1 MVLRKVMVVVGVID
15 SYSKIQVSAAW
26 TKSELII
33 NPNFI
38 YQLKKS
44 DIVEINSALQSC
56 VKLPFT
62 DITINNFTLLN
73 FSQTIR
79 QKFLPQLE
87 TGIGVLLLK
96 GLNTCDYTLDEL
108 SKIHWGLGLY
118 FGRAQLQYGKLM
130 LRIEDAGYDFYHP
143 QARNNNTSGK
153 LWFHNDS
160 CDITAMMGI
169 REAKFGGESQI
180 VSSVAIHNKMV
191 EEYPE
196 LVPELYQPY
205 YQTYRN
211 IANVPNKKLF
221 YTKPVFEF
229 DGSRFSCDMTRPTIT
244 NAQKLEGVPKLSA
257 KQIKALDILEEYAEC
272 SELCHQFFLDPGDI
286 LYVNNHLLLH
296 ARQAFEDYDEVDKK
310 RLLLRLHLS
319 RDNNL
324 VVGEQSHV

>member
-1 MVLRKVMVVVGVID
+1 MAAIVSD
-15 SYSKIQVSAAW
+15 SKIQIPAAW
-26 TKSELII
+26 TKSELIT

-38 YQLKKS
+38 YSLTNS
-44 DIVEINSALQSC
+44 DITELNSAMHNCAELS
-56 VKLPFT
+56 FT
-62 DITINNFTLLN
+62 EITLHNFKLLN

-96 GLNTCDYTLDEL
+96 GLNASEYTLDQL
-108 SKIHWGLGLY
+108 TKIHSGLGLY

-130 LRIEDAGYDFYHP
+130 LRIEDAGYDFSHP

-169 REAKFGGESQI
+169 REAKYGGESQI
-180 VSSVAIHNKMV
+180 VSSVAIHNKII

-196 LVPELYQPY
+196 LVSQLYQPY
-205 YQTYRN
+205 YRTYRN
-211 IANVPNKKLF
+211 IANISNKKLF
-221 YTKPVFEF
+221 YTKPIFDF
-229 DGSRFSCDMTRPTIT
+229 DGTNFSCDMTRPTIN

-257 KQIKALDILEEYAEC
+257 KQIKALDLLEEYAEC

-286 LYVNNHLLLH
+286 LYINNHLLLH
-296 ARQAFEDYDEVDKK
+296 ARQAFKDYDEVDKK

-319 RDNNL
+319 RDNN
-324 VVGEQSHV
+324 